1 MNMQIARMAW
11 RPSRGSAADAGAL
24 VCSFLD
30 VASTSLGRATHY
42 NSREQQEAAER
53 SSHAQLLEFDRDL
66 YAILL
71 LIPGISDRARQHG
84 IRALLG
90 APRIGAGLLD
100 AEGERAVIEA
110 MVAGLPAQRM
120 LKLFAGLA
128 DKQGDRV
135 NNARTRKLILRTLL
149 SSPRLE
155 LWSVKYRSK
164 LRDAL
169 VHAWG
174 RKTASFLRRVLS
186 TPIAQISVEEQQ
198 ALARHIGKYAGRNAR
213 IARECVGFV
222 LGASLEPTLP
232 LLVAFE
238 AAKRDLAAGAK
249 LPLEVLEGIRSS
261 YHPQVDRGTLLSVG
275 KGSLT
280 KTQRR
285 QVQRAANEARVEVAM
300 DPRDYAA
307 VDLYVYA
314 YAMGMN
320 DDIAA
325 ALVAHGQ
332 RAAAEFP
339 ARYQRVGVLVDA
351 SASMAGHAT
360 QALRPMAVALA
371 LRDMLQAVGEA
382 HRTIYCGG
390 EFRAEDHARLSS
402 PRAHGF
408 AGLCRP
414 AGETSLAEGLLE
426 LLDVDEAQRPEAV
439 FVISDGYENA
449 PAGRF
454 AEVVAA
460 LQPMGIEIPIYHLC
474 PVFAAEARGIRNLG
488 EGIAAMPVARPEA
501 LGVSFLRSLV
511 FAEPLRGIN
520 CLLRYATRFDSG
532 TVAGPAPRR
541 GQATSGTPHPLP
553 ALPGRGF
560 GD

>member
-1 MNMQIARMAW
+1 MQIATMGW

-24 VCSFLD
+24 VCNFLD

-53 SSHAQLLEFDRDL
+53 SNHAQLFGFDRDL
-66 YAILL
+66 YALMLL
-71 LIPGISDRARQHG
+71 VPGISDRARQLG
-84 IRALLG
+84 IRTLLG
-90 APRIGAGLLD
+90 NPRNEAAGMLD
-100 AEGERAVIEA
+100 VEGERAVIEL
-110 MVAGLPAQRM
+110 MVANLPPQRM
-120 LKLFAGLA
+120 LKLFAGMA
-128 DKQGDRV
+128 DKAGDRV

-155 LWSVKYRSK
+155 LWAVKYRSK
-164 LRDAL
+164 VRDVL

-186 TPIAQISVEEQQ
+186 TPVAGCSVEDQR

-222 LGASLEPTLP
+222 LGATLEPTLP
-232 LLVAFE
+232 LLVAFS
-238 AAKRDLAAGAK
+238 AAKHDLAAGAK

-261 YHPQVDRGTLLSVG
+261 HHPQVDRRTLLALG
-275 KGSLT
+275 KGTLT
-280 KTQRR
+280 KTQRK
-285 QVQRAANEARVEVAM
+285 QVQREANQAGVEVAM

-307 VDLYVYA
+307 VELYVYS
-314 YAMGMN
+314 YAMGVT

-325 ALVAHGQ
+325 ALVAHGR

-339 ARYQRVGVLVDA
+339 VRYARIGVLVDA
-351 SASMAGHAT
+351 SGSMVGHAT

-371 LRDMLQAVGEA
+371 LRDMLQAVGDS

-402 PRAHGF
+402 PSALGF

-414 AGETSLAEGLLE
+414 AGETALAEGLLE
-426 LLDVDEAQRPEAV
+426 LLDVDEAQRPEAIY
-439 FVISDGYENA
+439 VISDGYENA

-454 AEVVAA
+454 SEVLLA
-460 LQPMGIEIPIYHLC
+460 LRGMGIEIPIYHLC
-474 PVFAAEARGIRNLG
+474 PVFAAEARGIRSLG
-488 EGIAAMPVARPEA
+488 EGLVAMPVARPEA

-511 FAEPLRGIN
+511 AAEPLRGIN
-520 CLLRYATRFDSG
+520 CLLRAALG
-532 TVAGPAPRR
+532 TLGPAVERNEI
-541 GQATSGTPHPLP
+541 A
-553 ALPGRGF
+553 A
-560 GD
+560 